1 MTVKRA
7 VKQEQGGRR
16 NQHSRLPGAPVPL
29 IAGGLA
35 AALIAVLVI
44 SWQVS
49 RQASGP
55 GSGARPDPSEARALA
70 PTENLAPDITVTTL
84 EGERFSLA
92 ERRGKPVVVLF
103 SASWCGTCV
112 PEVQKMAKLE
122 QEYADRWPELLFLSV
137 DPLDKPEDWARFRR
151 IAEGPQRYWALDA
164 GQRATLA
171 YEIRATDT
179 KVFIDRTGRIV
190 SRYAGPIPYG
200 VYQAEVERLL

>member
-1 MTVKRA
+1 MTVKQV

-16 NQHSRLPGAPVPL
+16 TQHNRLLGAPVPL
-29 IAGGLA
+29 VAGGLA
-35 AALIAVLVI
+35 MVLIAAVVGM
-44 SWQVS
+44 WQLS
-49 RQASGP
+49 RQATGP
-55 GSGARPDPSEARALA
+55 AAATRPAPAGAQA
-70 PTENLAPDITVTTL
+70 PAPAENLAPDITVATL

-103 SASWCGTCV
+103 SASWCGTCI

-122 QEYADRWPELLFLSV
+122 QEYADRGLDLLFLSV
-137 DPLDKPEDWARFRR
+137 DPLDTPDDWARFRR

-171 YEIRATDT
+171 YEVRATDT
-179 KVFIDRTGRIV
+179 KVFIDRTGRLV